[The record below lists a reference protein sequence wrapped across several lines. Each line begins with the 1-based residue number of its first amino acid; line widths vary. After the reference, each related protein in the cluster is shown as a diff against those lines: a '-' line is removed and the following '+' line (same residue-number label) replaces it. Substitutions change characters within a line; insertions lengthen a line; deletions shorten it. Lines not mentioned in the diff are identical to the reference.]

1 MLSIWSIGV
10 SLMERAK
17 TDPCCAKA
25 QGRPLL
31 RSRNGS
37 SRRRSTAI
45 PRQCEILMVVN
56 LYRNLSQMAELMYAF
71 DVVHW

>member
-1 MLSIWSIGV
+1 MLFIWSIRIP
-10 SLMERAK
+10 SMQRAN
-17 TDPCCAKA
+17 TDQCWAEA
-25 QGRPLL
+25 QDRPLL

-45 PRQCEILMVVN
+45 PRQREILMVVN
-56 LYRNLSQMAELMYAF
+56 LDTDRSQMAELMYAF